1 MRTRL
6 LPLLIVLMAA
16 VLLALGFPL
25 AVRVAAAEQQRVVI
39 DRIDDTA
46 RFGALAQFVD
56 EPVRATDERQRIL
69 QTELEAY
76 DSVYGIRAGVFY
88 RDDRALAKAPGSWI
102 LPAEGEGRE
111 AFKEALLG
119 RRSHD
124 PSQVWPWQDGRIVV
138 ASPVVRDGDVVA
150 VVVTDSPTG
159 DMRSRTLRGWLLIA
173 LGEALAML
181 VAVGAAFR
189 LTGWVL
195 LPVRVLDAATHD
207 IASGRMRS
215 RVAASGG
222 PPELRRLARSFNEM
236 ADNVEDVLEQQR
248 AFVADASHQLRNP
261 LAALLL
267 RIELLA
273 LELPDGN
280 EEIASVRTEG
290 KRLAQVLDD
299 LLDLALAEH
308 TEADLQLTD
317 IAALAGERVA
327 SWRPLAEEKG
337 VRLTLDGAPAVTG
350 WADPIALSSALDAV
364 IDNALKFTPEGQEV
378 RVTAGSDGEGAT
390 VVVADRG
397 PGLTEQE
404 LERVG
409 DRFWRSGRHQ
419 NIKGSGLGLS
429 ISRALLAAGG
439 GSIRYGTHEP
449 HGLRVTVTVPRHPR
463 TREPHGSGL
472 GRAVVAPGALVQ
484 RQRIGVDGRPQVHQL
499 RGVHLA
505 ADPVPAVDH
514 GPGERLGRQRIRT
527 VRGDQQIRHRDRR
540 HGLSLL
546 RLRVGVGR
554 HHGRAVV
561 ARGPADGLELG
572 DQRLLQ
578 RHQPDR
584 ELLREALHGGGRQ
597 PAGPE
602 ERVETAVRQP
612 LRHRVDPRLHGSD
625 VRGRIDSRRPHQP
638 VRDEKHARPLLSH
651 THPLAPQI
659 GDLADPG
666 VPGHHQLDV
675 VVVQP
680 HAAAQPAGA
689 RFPALQIGGDRVGG
703 GDGEVGLARRDP
715 FDVLLGALAGPQPYR
730 HLRHVLGQRTLQ
742 PLPVALVDPAPYA
755 GGERERT
762 ARLPASERE
771 HPPQQQSEHDHG
783 GGAP

>member
-46 RFGALAQFVD
+46 RFAALAQFAGELVED
-56 EPVRATDERQRIL
+56 SGERQRIL

-88 RDDRALAKAPGSWI
+88 RDDRALAKAPASWT
-102 LPAEGEGRE
+102 LPVEGEGRE
-111 AFKEALLG
+111 AFAEALLG

-124 PSQVWPWQDGRIVV
+124 PPQVWPWQRGRLVV

-159 DMRSRTLRGWLLIA
+159 DMRSRTLRGWLLIG
-173 LGEALAML
+173 LGESAAML

-195 LPVRVLDAATHD
+195 LPVRTLDAAAHD

-215 RVAASGG
+215 RVVASGG

-273 LELPDGN
+273 LELPEDN

-308 TEADLQLTD
+308 AAADLRLTD
-317 IAALAGERVA
+317 IGALTAERVA
-327 SWRPLAEEKG
+327 SWRPLAEETG
-337 VRLTLDGAPAVTG
+337 VRLTLDGASAVTG

-364 IDNALKFTPEGQEV
+364 IDNALKFTPRGQEV
-378 RVTAGSDGEGAT
+378 TVTVGSDGSGT
-390 VVVADRG
+390 TIVVADRG

-404 LERVG
+404 LERIG
-409 DRFWRSGRHQ
+409 DRFWRSNRHQ

-429 ISRALLAAGG
+429 ITRTLLAAGG
-439 GSIRYGTHEP
+439 GSISYDSHEP
-449 HGLRVTVTVPRHPR
+449 HGLRVTVTVPRNP
-463 TREPHGSGL
+463 
-472 GRAVVAPGALVQ
+472 
-484 RQRIGVDGRPQVHQL
+484 
-499 RGVHLA
+499 
-505 ADPVPAVDH
+505 
-514 GPGERLGRQRIRT
+514 
-527 VRGDQQIRHRDRR
+527 
-540 HGLSLL
+540 
-546 RLRVGVGR
+546 
-554 HHGRAVV
+554 
-561 ARGPADGLELG
+561 
-572 DQRLLQ
+572 
-578 RHQPDR
+578 
-584 ELLREALHGGGRQ
+584 
-597 PAGPE
+597 
-602 ERVETAVRQP
+602 
-612 LRHRVDPRLHGSD
+612 
-625 VRGRIDSRRPHQP
+625 
-638 VRDEKHARPLLSH
+638 
-651 THPLAPQI
+651 
-659 GDLADPG
+659 
-666 VPGHHQLDV
+666 
-675 VVVQP
+675 P
-680 HAAAQPAGA
+680 HA
-689 RFPALQIGGDRVGG
+689 
-703 GDGEVGLARRDP
+703 
-715 FDVLLGALAGPQPYR
+715 
-730 HLRHVLGQRTLQ
+730 
-742 PLPVALVDPAPYA
+742 
-755 GGERERT
+755 
-762 ARLPASERE
+762 
-771 HPPQQQSEHDHG
+771 
-783 GGAP
+783 